1 MATQDQMRDDDAE
14 YAAAFDEDMRSA
26 PEPSEDEAFG
36 ITPPAEDAPASS
48 DAATEGEPAA
58 VALVVADG
66 EAMQEEGEQAM
77 AEATADEASA
87 QPGEED
93 EGPLDPKEEQRRKS
107 WEGRL
112 RAREEEIA
120 RREAEMSSRAKPA
133 ETAESSESEAIEEAA
148 ATLAE
153 DGDEQGA
160 EAVEEVAD
168 KVESGELTAD
178 QAMKIL
184 AEDFG
189 PEFVKMIEAI
199 ASSKAEAAGR
209 QIAEQAT
216 SALGQSV
223 QEIIDNIVDDR
234 ARSHFEKIADA
245 HPDFDQIAGTPE
257 FSEFAKAY
265 PEGERIAENGNARQ
279 IVKMLNDFKASS
291 AKQEKAPDPAVDA
304 AEGVRSSG
312 MRLPQQPSKANGY
325 EDAWDQ
331 F

>member
-1 MATQDQMRDDDAE
+1 MATQDQMRDDEAA
-14 YAAAFDEDMRSA
+14 YAAAFDEEMQA
-26 PEPSEDEAFG
+26 QPEASEDEAFG
-36 ITPPAEDAPASS
+36 ITPEAEDAPASS

-58 VALVVADG
+58 VALVVDG
-66 EAMQEEGEQAM
+66 EAMEDEAGQAM
-77 AEATADEASA
+77 ADATADEASA

-112 RAREEEIA
+112 RAREEELA
-120 RREAEMSSRAKPA
+120 RREAEMNARGKPA
-133 ETAESSESEAIEEAA
+133 EPAESSESEAIEEAA

-257 FSEFAKAY
+257 FTEFAKAY
-265 PEGERIAENGNARQ
+265 PDGERIAEAGNARQ
-279 IVKMLNDFKASS
+279 IIKMLNEFKASS
-291 AKQEKAPDPAVDA
+291 KKEEAPDPAVDA

-312 MRLPQQPSKANGY
+312 MRLPQQPTKASGY